1 MAAADARQAEI
12 EADPDSGG
20 INTGLFT
27 GSPGPDQAI
36 REKHVKS
43 VGNAD
48 FDQVVA
54 TYYEVVT
61 EGKSLPASAAGQEIQ
76 TELQNAVSAA
86 LLGEKTPEEALKDG
100 QTAALRAWEQTT
112 GQ

>member
-12 EADPDSGG
+12 EGNPDSGG
-20 INTGLFT
+20 INTGVFT
-27 GSPGPDQAI
+27 GAPGHDQAI
-36 REKHVKS
+36 RGKHVKS

-48 FDQVVA
+48 VDQVVA
-54 TYYEVVT
+54 TDYEVVP
-61 EGKSLPASAAGQEIQ
+61 EGKSMPASAAGQEIQ

-86 LLGEKTPEEALKDG
+86 LLGEKTPDEALADG
-100 QTAALRAWEQTT
+100 QEAALRAWEQTT